1 MSKDKAPGTPI
12 SERQVEVNNPLEKE
26 VKEENREREREKN
39 KQWEPKEE
47 QALSGEP

>member
-26 VKEENREREREKN
+26 VKEENREREREKTN
-39 KQWEPKEE
+39 NGSPKKSR
-47 QALSGEP
+47 L